1 MFNGVGSIYQLE
13 QLKVSA
19 RDSLEANE
27 FENALESLEQ
37 CLEETM
43 DDIDVFDMLGD
54 AYKGLNEIDA
64 SIEAYT
70 NALAID
76 PAHLAIS
83 LKLSGTS
90 LAGVNYLEALKAMH
104 QSINPQRYVEIGVC
118 KGVSF
123 QLADP
128 DTVAIGID
136 PEPQL
141 DLTCLPEKHKVIAQ
155 TSDDYFNSNSIRDD
169 LSGKPFDLAFLD
181 GMHQFE
187 FALRDFINLEK
198 YSNANSIICIHDVYP
213 LTAVTAARER
223 SSAFWS
229 GDVWKLALCL
239 KEYRPDLAFSLLPCP
254 PTGLGVVR
262 QLDAHSS
269 VLIDSYDEILEKY
282 IDMPFEVL
290 AENKSDKLSLVD
302 SHDPLFA
309 L

>member
-1 MFNGVGSIYQLE
+1 ME
-13 QLKVSA
+13 QFKLSA
-19 RDSLEANE
+19 RDFLAANE
-27 FENALESLEQ
+27 FENAIESLEQ
-37 CLEETM
+37 CLEEAT
-43 DDIDVFDMLGD
+43 DDVEVFYMLGD

-70 NALAID
+70 NALVID
-76 PAHLAIS
+76 PAHLATS
-83 LKLSGTS
+83 LKLSETS

-104 QSINPQRYVEIGVC
+104 QSIQPKRYVEIGVC

-128 DTVAIGID
+128 DSIAIGID

-141 DLTCLPEKHKVIAQ
+141 DLTTLPEKHKVIAK
-155 TSDDYFNSNSIRDD
+155 TSDEYFNSDSIRDD
-169 LSGKPFDLAFLD
+169 LLGKPFELAFLD

-198 YSNANSIICIHDVYP
+198 YSDAGSIICIHDVYP

-223 SSAFWS
+223 STAFWS

-239 KEYRPDLAFSLLPCP
+239 KEYRPDLTFSLLPCP
-254 PTGLGVVR
+254 PTGLGVVG

-269 VLIDSYDEILEKY
+269 VLIDRYDEILEKY
-282 IDMPFEVL
+282 TDMPFEEL
-290 AENKSDKLSLVD
+290 AENKSEKLSLVD

>member
-1 MFNGVGSIYQLE
+1 LE
-13 QLKVSA
+13 QFKISA
-19 RDSLEANE
+19 REFLEANE

-37 CLEETM
+37 CLEEAT
-43 DDIDVFDMLGD
+43 DDIEVFDMLGD

-70 NALAID
+70 NALTVD

-83 LKLSGTS
+83 LKLSETS

-104 QSINPQRYVEIGVC
+104 QSINPKRYVEIGVC
-118 KGVSF
+118 KGGSF

-128 DTVAIGID
+128 DSIAIGID

-141 DLTCLPEKHKVIAQ
+141 DLMNLPEKHKVIAK
-155 TSDDYFNSNSIRDD
+155 TSDDYFNSDAIRDD

-198 YSNANSIICIHDVYP
+198 YADADSIICIHDVYP
-213 LTAVTAARER
+213 LTAVTASRER
-223 SSAFWS
+223 STAFWS
-229 GDVWKLALCL
+229 GDIWKLSLCL

-254 PTGLGVVR
+254 PTGLGVVS
-262 QLDAHSS
+262 QLDADSS
-269 VLIDSYDEILEKY
+269 VLIDNYDAILAKY
-282 IDMPFEVL
+282 MNMPFEVL
-290 AENKSDKLSLVD
+290 AENKSEKLSLVD
-302 SHDPLFA
+302 NRNPLFA